1 MLFHPD
7 LQLAQG
13 YNWLSF
19 HGRFRSIRLTCI
31 ACSMIVAFF
40 VANWILRLLSI
51 LPFLEFADIKYVWWK
66 NFCVSSCLLPSYQK
80 NKKKLFFWIL
90 ESPENSAQGHKVG
103 NKLCNN
109 SQNIPWDLK
118 GILNLY
124 YICKCVKKV
133 VINLSS
139 LKIDSPS
146 TLSKAYLLG

>member
-1 MLFHPD
+1 MKEL
-7 LQLAQG
+7 
-13 YNWLSF
+13 
-19 HGRFRSIRLTCI
+19 
-31 ACSMIVAFF
+31 
-40 VANWILRLLSI
+40 LR
-51 LPFLEFADIKYVWWK
+51 IK
-66 NFCVSSCLLPSYQK
+66 LPSSKVTKEQK
-80 NKKKLFFWIL
+80 ELFL
-90 ESPENSAQGHKVG
+90 NTENSAQCHKVG

>member
-1 MLFHPD
+1 MDDFVQYD
-7 LQLAQG
+7 
-13 YNWLSF
+13 WLVL
-19 HGRFRSIRLTCI
+19 H
-31 ACSMIVAFF
+31 VQWWWPFF

-66 NFCVSSCLLPSYQK
+66 NFCVSSCLLFYQR
-80 NKKKLFFWIL
+80 NKKSFFWIL
-90 ESPENSAQGHKVG
+90 ESPENSAQCHKVAY
-103 NKLCNN
+103 KLCNN

-146 TLSKAYLLG
+146 TLSKAYLYAWLAKV